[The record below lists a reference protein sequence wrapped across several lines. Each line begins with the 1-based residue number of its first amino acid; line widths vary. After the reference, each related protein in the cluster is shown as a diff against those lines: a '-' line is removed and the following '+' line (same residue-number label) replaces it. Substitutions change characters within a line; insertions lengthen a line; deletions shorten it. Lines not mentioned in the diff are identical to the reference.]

1 MIESQMLQLHVWDLR
16 TQVEAQLRRLT
27 GVQQLLD
34 AMTQSADYR
43 DVHKQ
48 RISQNLSEIQHANA
62 TIADV
67 SAAALDIARSL

>member
-1 MIESQMLQLHVWDLR
+1 MLQLHVWDLR

-27 GVQQLLD
+27 GVQQMLD
-34 AMTQSADYR
+34 AMTQSADNR
-43 DVHKQ
+43 DAHKQ
-48 RISQNLSEIQHANA
+48 RINQNLIEIQHANA